1 MSLDLD
7 NKLDMAKIMA
17 SPNVA
22 ELLSDDDLDKVGDY
36 VHEGY
41 TTDKDSRATWEE
53 QVDDWVRLALQV
65 AEPKSHPWPGAANV
79 TYPLITTAAL
89 QFSARAYPSLL
100 PGTNPVRGRVVGYDT
115 DGTKTDRALRVGKH
129 MSYQI
134 LEEMEDWEEEMD
146 RLLFSLPIVGC
157 MFKKTYYDSIK
168 QTNVSEVVYPKELVV
183 NYWAKSLEDADR
195 ITHILRM
202 NDNEIYE
209 RVTEGLYIDQDI
221 EEGRS
226 EAAMDEMHRVSEEN
240 SGLER
245 PEKRDETSPYIV
257 LEQCVLLDLDDDGY
271 KEPYVVTIDEHTH
284 KVLRIVPRFTGEDI
298 AFTEEQ
304 DVLRI
309 KGTNYYTKFSFIPS
323 PDGGFYDL
331 GFGVLLGPIN
341 RTINTLMRQLL
352 DAGTL
357 SNMQSG
363 YISKGG
369 FKT

>member
-115 DGTKTDRALRVGKH
+115 EGTKTDRALRVGKH

-134 LEEMEDWEEEMD
+134 LEEMEDWEEEMASFYRTD
-146 RLLFSLPIVGC
+146 VEIPRG
-157 MFKKTYYDSIK
+157 TG
-168 QTNVSEVVYPKELVV
+168 
-183 NYWAKSLEDADR
+183 AEDA
-195 ITHILRM
+195 IA
-202 NDNEIYE
+202 E
-209 RVTEGLYIDQDI
+209 
-221 EEGRS
+221 
-226 EAAMDEMHRVSEEN
+226 HRQI
-240 SGLER
+240 
-245 PEKRDETSPYIV
+245 PPAHDAQFAKREVI
-257 LEQCVLLDLDDDGY
+257 
-271 KEPYVVTIDEHTH
+271 
-284 KVLRIVPRFTGEDI
+284 
-298 AFTEEQ
+298 
-304 DVLRI
+304 
-309 KGTNYYTKFSFIPS
+309 
-323 PDGGFYDL
+323 
-331 GFGVLLGPIN
+331 
-341 RTINTLMRQLL
+341 
-352 DAGTL
+352 
-357 SNMQSG
+357 
-363 YISKGG
+363 
-369 FKT
+369 